1 MAKLRNAQLRE
12 THFAMAEN
20 HGGMGWGA
28 RAQGQT
34 SVDVCGEGSTTSA
47 TAPAPETFQGL
58 SLLQG
63 RSFSDPDKLTDDCN
77 LADLKDLAGCA
88 IILKDCSFKLQE
100 VDALLIEGMDMRF
113 TLDSV
118 LNVEDE
124 FPFGVALP
132 VGSFLDLLINPK
144 APSGLA
150 LIETLF
156 RRLIRLSLSLSDIVL
171 SKGQGGLVKDFEVN
185 VAARVKRNVVAE
197 AEVVETSPGGGE
209 DSVAGRSRQQ
219 KKKAA
224 DSAKPMIHW

>member
-1 MAKLRNAQLRE
+1 MSAVKAAQRARRRRRLRPFR
-12 THFAMAEN
+12 FCRCYK
-20 HGGMGWGA
+20 G
-28 RAQGQT
+28 
-34 SVDVCGEGSTTSA
+34 V
-47 TAPAPETFQGL
+47 P
-58 SLLQG
+58 
-63 RSFSDPDKLTDDCN
+63 FSDPDKLADDCN
-77 LADLKDLAGCA
+77 LAGLKDLAGCA
-88 IILKDCSFKLQE
+88 IVLKDCSFKLQE

-156 RRLIRLSLSLSDIVL
+156 RSLIRLSLSLSDIVL

-185 VAARVKRNVVAE
+185 VAARVNRNVVAE
-197 AEVVETSPGGGE
+197 AEVVETSPGGGGGFC
-209 DSVAGRSRQQ
+209 GRALE
-219 KKKAA
+219 AA
-224 DSAKPMIHW
+224 EEEGCRPSQAYDTLVIVIRGLFDCMAAELNRVCGRWR